1 MKKRFEELIFIA
13 HREISAL
20 SRNYLQECAL
30 GLQLVQYESPHFQ
43 TSELYPLK
51 YTNKINVRRHERKY
65 TLIKMLNKMNFH
77 HLYFK

>member
-20 SRNYLQECAL
+20 SRNYLQECGL

-51 YTNKINVRRHERKY
+51 YTNKITCATSRKKVHANKNVK
-65 TLIKMLNKMNFH
+65 
-77 HLYFK
+77 